1 MKGKTLIIMSI
12 TLCLILSG
20 CFGQRPPKGNLIYC
34 SYSKTRVAGQGKD
47 YCEIINENG
56 NCTVNVVM
64 NENSE
69 FSKPFKG
76 RYEASEADINRLH
89 DIIMKE
95 KIYEL
100 DGYRRNSHMTGGATF
115 RIYME
120 FDSGEWIETKWYTD
134 KPSKKAVEAYDTIYS
149 FFSTWR

>member
-1 MKGKTLIIMSI
+1 MTGKTLIIMSI
-12 TLCLILSG
+12 TLCGLLSS
-20 CFGQRPPKGNLIYC
+20 CFSEMPPKGKLIYC

-56 NCTVNVVM
+56 KCIVNVVM
-64 NENSE
+64 NEDSE

-76 RYEASEADINRLH
+76 QYEATEADIDRLH

-100 DGYRRNSHMTGGATF
+100 NGYRRNRHMNGGATY

-120 FDSGEWIETKWYTD
+120 FDSGEWIEAHWYTD
-134 KPSKKAVEAYDTIYS
+134 RPKEKAVEAYDTIS
-149 FFSTWR
+149 NFFSKWQ